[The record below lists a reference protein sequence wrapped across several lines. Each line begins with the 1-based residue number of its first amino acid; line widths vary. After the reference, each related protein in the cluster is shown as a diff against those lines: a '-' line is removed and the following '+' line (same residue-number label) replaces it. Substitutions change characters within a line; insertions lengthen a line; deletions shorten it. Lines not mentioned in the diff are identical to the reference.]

1 MNRCTCGESLT
12 RWIDMAMITWE
23 PTLVEPFKN
32 ALLVEPESDFIEKN
46 FDSSAVTVQDF
57 CARLQVDH
65 AALGT
70 VLLETLLSG
79 MRDRRV
85 GLYARFHDLAI
96 WRLGYGHPATERLAH
111 M

>member
-1 MNRCTCGESLT
+1 
-12 RWIDMAMITWE
+12 MATITWE
-23 PTLVEPFKN
+23 PTLVQPFKN
-32 ALLVEPESDFIEKN
+32 APIVEPEPDFIQKN
-46 FDSSAVTVQDF
+46 FNSSAVTVQDF
-57 CARLQVDH
+57 CARLQSDRN
-65 AALGT
+65 ALGT

-96 WRLGYGHPATERLAH
+96 WKWGYGHPATERLAH

>member
-1 MNRCTCGESLT
+1 MNDT
-12 RWIDMAMITWE
+12 DMAMITWE
-23 PTLVEPFKN
+23 PSLVEPFKN
-32 ALLVEPESDFIEKN
+32 APLVEPAPDFIEKN

-57 CARLQVDH
+57 LARMQSDRS
-65 AALGT
+65 ALGT

-96 WRLGYGHPATERLAH
+96 WKFGYGHPATERLAH